1 MAGINDMTQLF
12 LLPFDGTTL
21 LDALTEGGESQTYTS
36 TERPGERPTLW
47 DDGLPVLEVVEDH
60 AGWSLVALC
69 PIIEDI
75 ASLSAFVEGR
85 DGPATVRELEIAGDA
100 AGDVIEHM
108 GAFAACRVKG
118 KWRPIDENARPAWS
132 QHLKDCNTQKL
143 RFEAQSARA
152 ANDDAAATAKA
163 A

>member
-47 DDGLPVLEVVEDH
+47 DADLPVLEVIEDH

-69 PIIEDI
+69 PIIEDVP
-75 ASLSAFVEGR
+75 ALSAFVQGR
-85 DGPATVRELEIAGDA
+85 DGPATVRELEMAGDA
-100 AGDVIEHM
+100 AGDLFERM
-108 GAFAACRVKG
+108 GGLAAWKLKG
-118 KWRPIDENARPAWS
+118 RWRPIDEDARPMWS
-132 QHLKDCNTQKL
+132 QHLADCNTQKM

-152 ANDDAAATAKA
+152 ANDDAAAAPKA

>member
-21 LDALTEGGESQTYTS
+21 LDALTEGGESQTYAS

-47 DDGLPVLEVVEDH
+47 DGDLPVLEVVEDH

-69 PIIEDI
+69 PIIEDV
-75 ASLSAFVEGR
+75 AALSAFVQGR
-85 DGPATVRELEIAGDA
+85 DGPATVRELEMAGDA
-100 AGDVIEHM
+100 LGETLDRM
-108 GAFAACRVKG
+108 GGLAAFRLKG
-118 KWRPIDENARPAWS
+118 RWRPIDETLRPLWG
-132 QHLKDCNTQKL
+132 QHLADCNTQKL
-143 RFEAQSARA
+143 RFQAQSARA
-152 ANDDAAATAKA
+152 ANDDAAASAKA